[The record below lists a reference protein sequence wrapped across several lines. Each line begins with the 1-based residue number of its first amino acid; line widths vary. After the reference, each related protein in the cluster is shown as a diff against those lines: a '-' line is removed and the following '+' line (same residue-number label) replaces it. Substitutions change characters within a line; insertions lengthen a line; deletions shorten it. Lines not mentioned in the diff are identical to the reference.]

1 MNTAEKKPNIKQPHQ
16 HKQQKTK
23 KPVHKVNLFL
33 YLFTVPQM
41 PNLGHNLILTVSATI
56 DQNKKRKSLNYTK
69 KKSIQIE
76 NMYIKESGCRNE
88 AI

>member
-1 MNTAEKKPNIKQPHQ
+1 
-16 HKQQKTK
+16 
-23 KPVHKVNLFL
+23 
-33 YLFTVPQM
+33 M